1 VVALLG
7 LRQLAPVVGSLPNW
21 ATLGATGLALVA
33 VGATFEQRRRD
44 LKAVLRRYAALQ

>member
-1 VVALLG
+1 VIGTTGVVLL
-7 LRQLAPVVGSLPNW
+7 
-21 ATLGATGLALVA
+21 A